1 MNCLLTN
8 YVNHCNNIFRKI
20 TTQTNIYPSLKSDS
34 QCVWTLDSNVTI
46 LSLFISTFL
55 FMTPRI
61 FFAFPEMTELPYHEN
76 VPKWLPALLFTAI
89 ALLIFWVTVPT
100 FLIVLRTQKLLWFKK
115 KCLNITTD
123 RNAYALHSRRSLI
136 LIILVIKRAENFKN

>member
-20 TTQTNIYPSLKSDS
+20 TTQTVILQSMLLTKIYSSLKSDC

-61 FFAFPEMTELPYHEN
+61 FFAFPEMTELPSS
-76 VPKWLPALLFTAI
+76 I
-89 ALLIFWVTVPT
+89 
-100 FLIVLRTQKLLWFKK
+100 
-115 KCLNITTD
+115 
-123 RNAYALHSRRSLI
+123 SR
-136 LIILVIKRAENFKN
+136 KRAKSGSPLYCNCIAHILSYCTYLFNGLKNTKASVI